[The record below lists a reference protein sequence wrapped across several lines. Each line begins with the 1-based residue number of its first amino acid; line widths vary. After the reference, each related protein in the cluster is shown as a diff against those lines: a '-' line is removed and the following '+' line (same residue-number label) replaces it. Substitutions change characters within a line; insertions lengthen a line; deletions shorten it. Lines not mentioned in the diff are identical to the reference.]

1 MTPAPSS
8 LAAQGLSV
16 DLAAEPW
23 RYPGPPARASGVLL
37 GDRFEP
43 VPDDGTPDA
52 LAPRIDAMLRSASAP
67 RLAGRHAVVAVGS
80 NAAPGVLA
88 AKLRRGGA
96 DPVAPMVRGRMK
108 DVAIGHSAH
117 VSRPGYVAAAPYRA
131 AGAHTDVV
139 VALLTDAQVRCLD
152 VTEPNYARRG
162 VEAHLDV
169 PAATI
174 RSCTLYV
181 SRRGV
186 LAAPRGGVLPLGP
199 QRRLWAGLRAHGAL
213 PAGLPADDR
222 ALAAALAA
230 DARRRAHVRS
240 RLLGLDLVR
249 DDGLE
254 GDAA

>member
-43 VPDDGTPDA
+43 VPDDGTPEA
-52 LAPRIDAMLRSASAP
+52 LAPRLDAVLRSANAP
-67 RLAGRHAVVAVGS
+67 RLAARHAVVAVGS
-80 NAAPGVLA
+80 NAAPGVLG
-88 AKLRRGGA
+88 AKLRRAGA
-96 DPVAPMVRGRMK
+96 DPA
-108 DVAIGHSAH
+108 AH
-117 VSRPGYVAAAPYRA
+117 VAAAPYRA
-131 AGAHTDVV
+131 AGARTDVV

-152 VTEPNYARRG
+152 ATEPNYVRRRVDAR
-162 VEAHLDV
+162 LDV
-169 PAATI
+169 PVEVV
-174 RSCTLYV
+174 RSCSLYV

-186 LAAPRGGVLPLGP
+186 LAGSRGGVVPLGP
-199 QRRLWAGLRAHGAL
+199 QRHLWAGLRAHGAL